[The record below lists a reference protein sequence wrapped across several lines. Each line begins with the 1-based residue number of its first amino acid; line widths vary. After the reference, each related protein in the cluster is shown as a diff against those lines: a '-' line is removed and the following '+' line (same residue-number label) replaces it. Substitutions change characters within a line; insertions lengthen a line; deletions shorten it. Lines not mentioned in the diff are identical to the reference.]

1 MQQIYTPKQDYK
13 VLVRCF
19 TYNQSKYIE
28 DALNGF
34 AMQQTNFP
42 FVCLVMDDCSTDGEQ
57 EVIKAYLDRE
67 CDMKRAEYFEDDTTT
82 MTLVPHR
89 TNVNC
94 TFAVYLLKKNLY
106 RVEEAKMVYVNP
118 WREHCEYE
126 ALCEGDDYWTDPYKL
141 QKQVDYMVSHQE
153 LGLCY
158 TDYSRYYNETK
169 QMQKACFASGMHRSI
184 DFEDHLLN
192 KGYIAPMTWLY
203 RTNLLN
209 EIKNEKG
216 FIDGTFAMALE
227 CYQKN
232 WVGYVPDDTA
242 VHVVHMGSACHQTD
256 VRKQFAYEYNVFLEQ
271 VYYAEKYQLYDLARQ
286 VKFDNYLQLLPKA
299 KMVQNENFICEASS
313 FFRTLNIDLNQY
325 IKYVEYINY
334 CINDSKHVRDSYSYK
349 IGHVLLRP
357 YQFLKRIRQN
367 KSES

>member
-1 MQQIYTPKQDYK
+1 MKNLTWQNPEQLFVAQDVKKYKLHWYCGIKDNFQCSEMNMEEIIYPASKQKFK

-19 TYNQSKYIE
+19 TYNQSQYIE

-141 QKQVDYMVSHQE
+141 QKQMDFLENHEAYAMCVNATKWQYSDGAITRGRGCQYITDSDISTDEIIRNGGLFLNTASYMYRASRIRKDEYAWWKMADVGDYPLCIAASLIGKVRFLSDEMSVYRFQIPGSWTGNQKGTVDLKHLQ
-153 LGLCY
+153 
-158 TDYSRYYNETK
+158 NE
-169 QMQKACFASGMHRSI
+169 
-184 DFEDHLLN
+184 
-192 KGYIAPMTWLY
+192 MTWLKCLDEETNGKY
-203 RTNLLN
+203 R
-209 EIKNEKG
+209 
-216 FIDGTFAMALE
+216 
-227 CYQKN
+227 
-232 WVGYVPDDTA
+232 
-242 VHVVHMGSACHQTD
+242 
-256 VRKQFAYEYNVFLEQ
+256 
-271 VYYAEKYQLYDLARQ
+271 
-286 VKFDNYLQLLPKA
+286 
-299 KMVQNENFICEASS
+299 EAIYTHL
-313 FFRTLNIDLNQY
+313 FP
-325 IKYVEYINY
+325 
-334 CINDSKHVRDSYSYK
+334 
-349 IGHVLLRP
+349 GM
-357 YQFLKRIRQN
+357 IRGL
-367 KSES
+367 